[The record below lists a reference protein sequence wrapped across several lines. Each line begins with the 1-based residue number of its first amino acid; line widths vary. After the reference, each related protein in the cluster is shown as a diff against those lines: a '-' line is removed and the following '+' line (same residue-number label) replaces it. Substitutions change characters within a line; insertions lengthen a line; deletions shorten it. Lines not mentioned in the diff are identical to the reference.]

1 MKNFNDYI
9 YELVDVKED
18 GFFVKAERMTYQELL
33 KHQTKIMLKDRYIN
47 PSSREELQN
56 QPKFADYL
64 GPMYN
69 GISDGKTVIRYETR
83 KAYDQCSK

>member
-9 YELVDVKED
+9 YEFVDVKED

-33 KHQTKIMLKDRYIN
+33 KQQTKIMLKDRYIN